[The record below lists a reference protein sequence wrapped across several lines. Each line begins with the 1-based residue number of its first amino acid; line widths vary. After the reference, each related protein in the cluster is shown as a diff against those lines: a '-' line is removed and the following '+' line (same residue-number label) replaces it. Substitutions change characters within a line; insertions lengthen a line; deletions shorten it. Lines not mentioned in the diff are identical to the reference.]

1 LLIAVVAI
9 ATVALPTAHAD
20 DPFAFLGPAIQ
31 ISAADRARVE
41 RGDTIVNILPSRPH
55 EVALVA
61 ITPTTMTPERLVQ
74 WIADVERL
82 KATPVNVVH
91 HVKHLS
97 PQPAL
102 EEFAALEL
110 PPDDIRDIR
119 NCRPGSCDVKLTEP
133 EMARMRDA
141 MQKAGG
147 GWLARGNAVFR
158 EIAHDRV
165 TSYLAGGLAALGP
178 YADGHGE
185 PSRAAAFATLVSNSP
200 YLRKVPSLLAML
212 DHPRATGP
220 EITSYTYWSVE
231 QLGAKAVA
239 SATQTIIT
247 TSADPA
253 GPVVAAAGKQIYAT
267 HYSSASLNMTS
278 LVRRP
283 GSGGAPYYLVV
294 VNRTTIDAVGGM
306 FGAITRRVIE
316 GRMKR
321 DAPGLVATFRR
332 RIEAG
337 PPGERRRATLN

>member
-1 LLIAVVAI
+1 MGIGQRWLITAI
-9 ATVALPTAHAD
+9 AMSAIAFPAADAD
-20 DPFAFLGPAIQ
+20 DPFAFLEPAIQ
-31 ISAADRARVE
+31 ISAADRARIE

-61 ITPTTMTPERLVQ
+61 ITPTTMTPERLAA
-74 WIADVERL
+74 WIGDVERL

-91 HVKHLS
+91 QVQQLS
-97 PQPAL
+97 QHPAL
-102 EEFAALEL
+102 EEFSDLEL
-110 PPDDIRDIR
+110 PAEDIRDIR
-119 NCRPGSCDVKLTEP
+119 NCRPGSCEVKLTEA
-133 EMARMRDA
+133 EMSRMRGE
-141 MQKAGG
+141 MQKAGP

-165 TSYLAGGLAALGP
+165 TSYLSGGLAALPP

-185 PSRAAAFATLVSNSP
+185 PSRAKAFAALVANSP
-200 YLRKVPSLLAML
+200 YLLRVPALHAML
-212 DHPRATGP
+212 DHPRANGP
-220 EITSYTYWSVE
+220 EVTSFIYWSVE

-247 TSADPA
+247 TSTEPGAPA
-253 GPVVAAAGKQIYAT
+253 VISAGKQIYAT
-267 HYSSASLNMTS
+267 HYSSASLN
-278 LVRRP
+278 LVALVHRPAP
-283 GSGGAPYYLVV
+283 GSTPYYLVV

-306 FGAITRRVIE
+306 LGPITRRVVE

-337 PPGERRRATLN
+337 PPR